1 MKKTTLLLALFL
13 CAVMVTGC
21 GKTAEKPSQPPAV
34 TDTVANAKAALQSG
48 EIRKAYDLLK
58 TDDSDEAKA
67 MLEKFAFTPQTVSG
81 GDSVYT
87 YDENG
92 NLLSSDSSYDDLTYT
107 YDEQG
112 RVASIKWIYPP
123 DWGFGWEYR
132 SYIYNAKGEPQLLEW
147 SDNLGIRE
155 KNTYDE
161 NGKLLTKETV
171 GSDGNRTT
179 TTYDAGGNP
188 LTVELTK
195 SDGSWQKTVCTYD
208 QGGNLLSEN
217 DTFSDGDWSKCG

>member
-1 MKKTTLLLALFL
+1 MDLVKKTALLLALFL

-81 GDSVYT
+81 GDSVDT

-123 DWGFGWEYR
+123 D
-132 SYIYNAKGEPQLLEW
+132 
-147 SDNLGIRE
+147 
-155 KNTYDE
+155 
-161 NGKLLTKETV
+161 
-171 GSDGNRTT
+171 
-179 TTYDAGGNP
+179 
-188 LTVELTK
+188 
-195 SDGSWQKTVCTYD
+195 
-208 QGGNLLSEN
+208 
-217 DTFSDGDWSKCG
+217 